1 MAIKR
6 IAVNELHI
14 GMYIQKLGGSWIQH
28 PFVRSSFL
36 LTDPNDIKRIK
47 QAGIKELWIDD
58 EKGELP
64 ESETVESPNSPQE
77 TIESADADPPSE
89 AVQDKPHP
97 DVKARTDSTSIESE
111 IERAKKLC
119 QDAKP
124 QIISMFNDIRL
135 GKAIDPQTTLPLV
148 GEINSLVQR
157 NSAAILSVARLK
169 THDDYTYMHSV
180 AVCALMLSL
189 ANQMGLDNEQT
200 RLAGIG
206 GLMHDLGKAL
216 MPLEILNKPGKL
228 SDAEYAV
235 MKKHTLVGAKI
246 LEDSGAEAEVIDI
259 ALNHHE
265 KINGTGY
272 PNQLPAE
279 KISLLARMAAI
290 CDVYDAVTSERSY
303 KKPWEPANSIREMAK
318 WDGHF
323 DKQIFNAFVKSVG
336 IYPIGSLVRLSSQ
349 RLAVVI
355 ETHPGSL
362 LSPIVKVFFS
372 IRSKAPIPIQ
382 IIDLAAKNCKERI
395 EGPEEPRDWDFKS
408 LDNLWL

>member
-6 IAVNELHI
+6 IATSELQI

-36 LTDPNDIKRIK
+36 LTEPNDIKRIK
-47 QAGIKELWIDD
+47 EAGIKELWIDD
-58 EKGELP
+58 EKGEIT
-64 ESETVESPNSPQE
+64 EAAEAS
-77 TIESADADPPSE
+77 DAS
-89 AVQDKPHP
+89 QK
-97 DVKARTDSTSIESE
+97 TDSTTAQQTAPNKTHSEIKASDASSSIENE
-111 IERAKKLC
+111 IERARKLC

-124 QIISMFNDIRL
+124 QIMSMFNDIRL
-135 GKAIDPQTTLPLV
+135 GKAIDPKTTLPLV
-148 GEINSLVQR
+148 GEIDSLVQR

-189 ANQMGLDNEQT
+189 ANQMGLDKEQT

-206 GLMHDLGKAL
+206 GLMHDLGKAA
-216 MPLEILNKPGKL
+216 MPLDILNKPGKL
-228 SDAEYAV
+228 TDAEYLI
-235 MKKHTLVGAKI
+235 MKKHTIVGAKI
-246 LEDSGAEAEVIDI
+246 LQDSSAEAEVIDI

-279 KISLLARMAAI
+279 KISQLARMAAI
-290 CDVYDAVTSERSY
+290 CDVYDAVTSERAY
-303 KKPWEPANSIREMAK
+303 KKPWEPANTIREMAK

-323 DKQIFNAFVKSVG
+323 DKQIFNSFVKSVG
-336 IYPIGSLVRLSSQ
+336 IYPIGSLVRLTSQ

-355 ETHPGSL
+355 EPAIDSL
-362 LSPIVKVFFS
+362 LKPKVKVFFS
-372 IRSKAPIPIQ
+372 IRSNAPIPIQ
-382 IIDLAAKNCKERI
+382 IIDLSAKNCKESI
-395 EGPEEPRDWDFKS
+395 EGPEEPADWDFKS
-408 LDNLWL
+408 LENLWL

>member
-6 IAVNELHI
+6 IATSELQI

-36 LTDPNDIKRIK
+36 LTEPNDIKRIK
-47 QAGIKELWIDD
+47 EAGIKELWIDD
-58 EKGELP
+58 EKGEITKTA
-64 ESETVESPNSPQE
+64 E
-77 TIESADADPPSE
+77 PSDSS
-89 AVQDKPHP
+89 QK
-97 DVKARTDSTSIESE
+97 TDSPTAQQTVANKTHAEIKASNASSSIENE
-111 IERAKKLC
+111 IERARKLC

-124 QIISMFNDIRL
+124 QIMSMFNDIRL
-135 GKAIDPQTTLPLV
+135 GKAIDPKTTLPLV
-148 GEINSLVQR
+148 GEIDSLVQR

-189 ANQMGLDNEQT
+189 ANQMGLDKEQT

-206 GLMHDLGKAL
+206 GLMHDLGKAA

-228 SDAEYAV
+228 TDAEYLV
-235 MKKHTLVGAKI
+235 MKKHTIVGAKI
-246 LEDSGAEAEVIDI
+246 LQDSGAEPEVIDI

-290 CDVYDAVTSERSY
+290 CDVYDAVTSERAY
-303 KKPWEPANSIREMAK
+303 KKPWEPANTIREMAK
-318 WDGHF
+318 WEGHF
-323 DKQIFNAFVKSVG
+323 DKQIFNSFVKSVG
-336 IYPIGSLVRLSSQ
+336 IYPIGSLVRLTSQ
-349 RLAVVI
+349 RLAVVV
-355 ETHPGSL
+355 EPGTESL
-362 LSPIVKVFFS
+362 LKPKVKVFFS
-372 IRSKAPIPIQ
+372 TRSNAPIPIQ
-382 IIDLAAKNCKERI
+382 IIDLSAKNCKESI
-395 EGPEEPRDWDFKS
+395 EGPEEPAEWDFKS
-408 LDNLWL
+408 LENLWL

>member
-6 IAVNELHI
+6 IATSELQI

-36 LTDPNDIKRIK
+36 LTEPNDIKRIK
-47 QAGIKELWIDD
+47 EAGIKELWIDD
-58 EKGELP
+58 EKGEITKAAEP
-64 ESETVESPNSPQE
+64 SDSSQKIDSPTAQQTAPNKTHSE
-77 TIESADADPPSE
+77 I
-89 AVQDKPHP
+89 
-97 DVKARTDSTSIESE
+97 KASNASSSIENE
-111 IERAKKLC
+111 IERARKLC

-124 QIISMFNDIRL
+124 QIMSMFNDIRL
-135 GKAIDPQTTLPLV
+135 GKAIDPKTTLPLV
-148 GEINSLVQR
+148 GEIDSLVQR

-189 ANQMGLDNEQT
+189 ANQMGLDKEQT

-206 GLMHDLGKAL
+206 GLMHDLGKAA

-228 SDAEYAV
+228 SDAEYLV
-235 MKKHTLVGAKI
+235 MKKHTIVGAKI
-246 LEDSGAEAEVIDI
+246 LQDSGAEPEVIDI

-290 CDVYDAVTSERSY
+290 CDVYDAVTSERAY
-303 KKPWEPANSIREMAK
+303 KKPWEPANTIREMAK
-318 WDGHF
+318 WEGHF
-323 DKQIFNAFVKSVG
+323 DKQIFNSFVKSVG
-336 IYPIGSLVRLSSQ
+336 IYPIGSLVRLTSQ
-349 RLAVVI
+349 RLAVVV
-355 ETHPGSL
+355 EPGTESL
-362 LSPIVKVFFS
+362 LKPKVKVFFS
-372 IRSKAPIPIQ
+372 TRSNAPIPIQ
-382 IIDLAAKNCKERI
+382 IIDLSAKNCKESI
-395 EGPEEPRDWDFKS
+395 EGPEEPAEWDFKS
-408 LDNLWL
+408 LENLWL

>member
-6 IAVNELHI
+6 IATSELQI

-36 LTDPNDIKRIK
+36 LTEPNDIKRIK
-47 QAGIKELWIDD
+47 EAGIKELWIDD
-58 EKGELP
+58 EKGEIT
-64 ESETVESPNSPQE
+64 EAAEAS
-77 TIESADADPPSE
+77 DAS
-89 AVQDKPHP
+89 QK
-97 DVKARTDSTSIESE
+97 TDSTTAQQTAPNKTHSEIKASDASSSIENE
-111 IERAKKLC
+111 IERARKLC

-124 QIISMFNDIRL
+124 QIMSMFNDIRL
-135 GKAIDPQTTLPLV
+135 GKAIDPKTTLPLV
-148 GEINSLVQR
+148 GEIDSLVQR

-189 ANQMGLDNEQT
+189 ANQMGLDKEQT

-206 GLMHDLGKAL
+206 GLMHDLGKAA
-216 MPLEILNKPGKL
+216 MPLDILNKPGKL
-228 SDAEYAV
+228 TDAEYLI
-235 MKKHTLVGAKI
+235 MKKHTIVGAKI
-246 LEDSGAEAEVIDI
+246 LQDSGAEAEVIDI

-279 KISLLARMAAI
+279 KISQLARMAAI
-290 CDVYDAVTSERSY
+290 CDVYDAVTSERAY
-303 KKPWEPANSIREMAK
+303 KKPWEPANTIREMSK

-323 DKQIFNAFVKSVG
+323 DKQIFNSFVKSVG
-336 IYPIGSLVRLSSQ
+336 IYPIGSLVRLTSQ

-355 ETHPGSL
+355 EPAIDSL
-362 LSPIVKVFFS
+362 LKPKVKVFFS
-372 IRSKAPIPIQ
+372 IRSNAPIPIQ
-382 IIDLAAKNCKERI
+382 IIDLSAKNCKESI
-395 EGPEEPRDWDFKS
+395 EGPEEPADWDFKS
-408 LDNLWL
+408 LENLWL

>member
-6 IAVNELHI
+6 IATSELQI

-36 LTDPNDIKRIK
+36 LTEPNDINRIK
-47 QAGIKELWIDD
+47 EAGIKELWIDD
-58 EKGELP
+58 EKGEITKAA
-64 ESETVESPNSPQE
+64 E
-77 TIESADADPPSE
+77 PSDSS
-89 AVQDKPHP
+89 QK
-97 DVKARTDSTSIESE
+97 TDSPTAQQTAPNKTHSEIKASNASSSIENE
-111 IERAKKLC
+111 IERARKLC

-124 QIISMFNDIRL
+124 QIMSMFNDIRL
-135 GKAIDPQTTLPLV
+135 GKAIDPKTTLPLV
-148 GEINSLVQR
+148 GEIDSLVQR

-189 ANQMGLDNEQT
+189 ANQMGLDKEQT

-206 GLMHDLGKAL
+206 GLMHDLGKAA

-228 SDAEYAV
+228 TDAEYLV
-235 MKKHTLVGAKI
+235 MKKHTIVGAKI
-246 LEDSGAEAEVIDI
+246 LQDSGAEPEVIDI

-290 CDVYDAVTSERSY
+290 CDVYDAVTSERAY
-303 KKPWEPANSIREMAK
+303 KKPWEPANTIREMAK
-318 WDGHF
+318 WEGHF
-323 DKQIFNAFVKSVG
+323 DKQIFNSFVKSVG
-336 IYPIGSLVRLSSQ
+336 IYPIGSLVRLTSQ
-349 RLAVVI
+349 RLAVVV
-355 ETHPGSL
+355 EPGTESL
-362 LSPIVKVFFS
+362 LTPKVKVFFS
-372 IRSKAPIPIQ
+372 TRSNAPIPIQ
-382 IIDLAAKNCKERI
+382 IIDLSAKNCKESI
-395 EGPEEPRDWDFKS
+395 EGPEEPAEWDFKS
-408 LDNLWL
+408 LENLWL

>member
-6 IAVNELHI
+6 IATSELQI

-36 LTDPNDIKRIK
+36 LTEPNDIKRIK
-47 QAGIKELWIDD
+47 EAGIKELWIDD
-58 EKGELP
+58 EKGEIT
-64 ESETVESPNSPQE
+64 ETAELSDSSQKTDSPNAQQTTTDKTHSE
-77 TIESADADPPSE
+77 IKASDAS
-89 AVQDKPHP
+89 
-97 DVKARTDSTSIESE
+97 SSIENE
-111 IERAKKLC
+111 IERARKLC

-124 QIISMFNDIRL
+124 QIMSMFNDIRL
-135 GKAIDPQTTLPLV
+135 GKAIDPKTTLPLV
-148 GEINSLVQR
+148 GEIDSLVQR

-189 ANQMGLDNEQT
+189 ANQMGLDKEQT

-206 GLMHDLGKAL
+206 GLMHDLGKAA
-216 MPLEILNKPGKL
+216 MPLDILNKPGKL
-228 SDAEYAV
+228 TDAEYLI
-235 MKKHTLVGAKI
+235 MKKHTIVGATI
-246 LEDSGAEAEVIDI
+246 LQDSGAEAEVIDI

-279 KISLLARMAAI
+279 KISQLARMAAI
-290 CDVYDAVTSERSY
+290 CDVYDAVTSERAY
-303 KKPWEPANSIREMAK
+303 KKPWEPANTIREMSK

-323 DKQIFNAFVKSVG
+323 DKQIFNSFVKSVG
-336 IYPIGSLVRLSSQ
+336 IYPIGSLVRLTSQ

-355 ETHPGSL
+355 EPAIDSL
-362 LSPIVKVFFS
+362 LKPKVKVFFS
-372 IRSKAPIPIQ
+372 IRSNAPIPIQ
-382 IIDLAAKNCKERI
+382 IIDLSAKNCKESI
-395 EGPEEPRDWDFKS
+395 EGPEEPADWDFKS
-408 LDNLWL
+408 LENLWL

>member
-6 IAVNELHI
+6 IATSELQI

-36 LTDPNDIKRIK
+36 LTEPNDIKRIK
-47 QAGIKELWIDD
+47 EAGIKELWIDD
-58 EKGELP
+58 EKGEITKAAEP
-64 ESETVESPNSPQE
+64 SDSSQKIDSPTAQQTAPNKTHSE
-77 TIESADADPPSE
+77 I
-89 AVQDKPHP
+89 
-97 DVKARTDSTSIESE
+97 KASNASSSIENE
-111 IERAKKLC
+111 IERARKLC

-124 QIISMFNDIRL
+124 QIMSMFNDIRL
-135 GKAIDPQTTLPLV
+135 GKAIDPKTTLPLV
-148 GEINSLVQR
+148 GEIDSLVQR

-189 ANQMGLDNEQT
+189 ANQMGLDKEQT

-206 GLMHDLGKAL
+206 GLMHDLGKAA

-228 SDAEYAV
+228 TDTEYLV
-235 MKKHTLVGAKI
+235 MKKHTIVGAKI
-246 LEDSGAEAEVIDI
+246 LQDSGAEPEVIDI

-290 CDVYDAVTSERSY
+290 CDVYDAVTSERAY
-303 KKPWEPANSIREMAK
+303 KKPWEPANTIREMAK
-318 WDGHF
+318 WEGHF
-323 DKQIFNAFVKSVG
+323 DKQIFNSFVKSVG
-336 IYPIGSLVRLSSQ
+336 IYPIGSLVRLTSQ
-349 RLAVVI
+349 RLAVVV
-355 ETHPGSL
+355 EPGTESL
-362 LSPIVKVFFS
+362 LKPKVKVFFS
-372 IRSKAPIPIQ
+372 TRSNAPIPIQ
-382 IIDLAAKNCKERI
+382 IIDLSAKNCKESI
-395 EGPEEPRDWDFKS
+395 EGPEEPAEWDFKS
-408 LDNLWL
+408 LENLWL

>member
-6 IAVNELHI
+6 IATSELQI

-36 LTDPNDIKRIK
+36 LTEPNDIKRIK
-47 QAGIKELWIDD
+47 EAGIKELWIDD
-58 EKGELP
+58 EKGEIT
-64 ESETVESPNSPQE
+64 EAAEAS
-77 TIESADADPPSE
+77 DAS
-89 AVQDKPHP
+89 QK
-97 DVKARTDSTSIESE
+97 TDSPPAQQTAPNKTHSEIKASDASSSIENE
-111 IERAKKLC
+111 IERARKLC

-124 QIISMFNDIRL
+124 QIMSMFNDIRL
-135 GKAIDPQTTLPLV
+135 GKAIDPKTTLPLV
-148 GEINSLVQR
+148 GEIDSLVQR

-189 ANQMGLDNEQT
+189 ANQMGLDKEQT

-206 GLMHDLGKAL
+206 GLMHDLGKAA
-216 MPLEILNKPGKL
+216 MPLDILNKPGKL
-228 SDAEYAV
+228 TDAEYLI
-235 MKKHTLVGAKI
+235 MKKHTIVGAKI
-246 LEDSGAEAEVIDI
+246 LQDSSAEAEVIDI

-279 KISLLARMAAI
+279 KISQLARMAAI
-290 CDVYDAVTSERSY
+290 CDVYDAVTSERAY
-303 KKPWEPANSIREMAK
+303 KKPWEPANTIREMAK

-323 DKQIFNAFVKSVG
+323 DKQIFNSFVKSVG
-336 IYPIGSLVRLSSQ
+336 IYPIGSLVRLTSQ

-355 ETHPGSL
+355 EPGIDSL
-362 LSPIVKVFFS
+362 LKPKVKVFFS
-372 IRSKAPIPIQ
+372 IRSNAPIPIQ
-382 IIDLAAKNCKERI
+382 IIDLSAKNCKESI
-395 EGPEEPRDWDFKS
+395 EGPEEPADWDFKS
-408 LDNLWL
+408 LENLWL

>member
-6 IAVNELHI
+6 IATSELQI

-36 LTDPNDIKRIK
+36 LTEPNDIKRIK
-47 QAGIKELWIDD
+47 EAGIKELWIDD
-58 EKGELP
+58 EKGEIT
-64 ESETVESPNSPQE
+64 EAAE
-77 TIESADADPPSE
+77 PSDSS
-89 AVQDKPHP
+89 QK
-97 DVKARTDSTSIESE
+97 TDSPTAQQTTTDKTHSEIKASDASSSIENE
-111 IERAKKLC
+111 IERARKLC

-124 QIISMFNDIRL
+124 QIMSMFNDIRL
-135 GKAIDPQTTLPLV
+135 GKAIDPKTTLPLV
-148 GEINSLVQR
+148 GEIDSLVQR

-189 ANQMGLDNEQT
+189 ANQMGLDKEQT

-206 GLMHDLGKAL
+206 GLMHDLGKAA
-216 MPLEILNKPGKL
+216 MPLDILNKPGKL
-228 SDAEYAV
+228 TDAEYLV
-235 MKKHTLVGAKI
+235 MKKHTIVGATI
-246 LEDSGAEAEVIDI
+246 LQDSGAEAEVIDI

-279 KISLLARMAAI
+279 KISQLARMAAI
-290 CDVYDAVTSERSY
+290 CDVYDAVTSERAY
-303 KKPWEPANSIREMAK
+303 KKPWEPANTIREMSK

-323 DKQIFNAFVKSVG
+323 DKQIFNSFVKSVG
-336 IYPIGSLVRLSSQ
+336 IYPIGSLVRLTSQ

-355 ETHPGSL
+355 EPAIDSL
-362 LSPIVKVFFS
+362 LKPKVKVFFS
-372 IRSKAPIPIQ
+372 IRSNAPIPIQ
-382 IIDLAAKNCKERI
+382 IIDLSAKNCKESI
-395 EGPEEPRDWDFKS
+395 EGPEEPADWDFKS
-408 LDNLWL
+408 LENLWL

>member
-6 IAVNELHI
+6 IATSELQI

-36 LTDPNDIKRIK
+36 LTEPNDIKRIK
-47 QAGIKELWIDD
+47 EAGIKELWIDD
-58 EKGELP
+58 EKGEIT
-64 ESETVESPNSPQE
+64 EAAEAS
-77 TIESADADPPSE
+77 DAS
-89 AVQDKPHP
+89 QK
-97 DVKARTDSTSIESE
+97 TDSPPAQQTAPNKTHSEIKASDASSSIENE
-111 IERAKKLC
+111 IERARKLC

-124 QIISMFNDIRL
+124 QIMSMFNDIRL
-135 GKAIDPQTTLPLV
+135 GKAIDPKTTLPLV
-148 GEINSLVQR
+148 GEIDSLVQR

-189 ANQMGLDNEQT
+189 ANQMGLDKEQT

-206 GLMHDLGKAL
+206 GLMHDLGKAA
-216 MPLEILNKPGKL
+216 MPLDILNKPGKL
-228 SDAEYAV
+228 TDAEYLI
-235 MKKHTLVGAKI
+235 MKKHTIVGAKI
-246 LEDSGAEAEVIDI
+246 LQDSSAEAEVIDI

-279 KISLLARMAAI
+279 KISQLARMAAI
-290 CDVYDAVTSERSY
+290 CDVYDAVTSERAY
-303 KKPWEPANSIREMAK
+303 KKPWEPANTIREMAK

-323 DKQIFNAFVKSVG
+323 DKQIFNSFVKSVG
-336 IYPIGSLVRLSSQ
+336 IYPIGSLVRLTSQ

-355 ETHPGSL
+355 EPAIDSL
-362 LSPIVKVFFS
+362 LKPKVKVFFS
-372 IRSKAPIPIQ
+372 IRSNAPIPIQ
-382 IIDLAAKNCKERI
+382 IIDLSAKNCKESI
-395 EGPEEPRDWDFKS
+395 EGPEEPADWDFKS
-408 LDNLWL
+408 LENLWL